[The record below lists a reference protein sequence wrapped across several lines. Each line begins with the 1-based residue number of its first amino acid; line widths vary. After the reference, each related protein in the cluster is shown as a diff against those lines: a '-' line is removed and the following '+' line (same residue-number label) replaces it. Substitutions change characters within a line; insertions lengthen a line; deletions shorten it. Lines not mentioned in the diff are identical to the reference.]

1 MRWPDKV
8 LLTMGTL
15 FLGCAGA
22 SGREAPSPVASSG
35 GEQEAS
41 AIGDEELSITF
52 NLEHA
57 ALPDVARIFGGVT
70 QLAVVV
76 DASVDPFA
84 ECLTISVL
92 NPNRITVDEMVEMT
106 ARAYASVGVEVR
118 RTGSEIMFSRMEGTT
133 FPPCNAPRAQSRAS
147 PPQTPETPPAST
159 AERRAALVAQIR
171 QGMHEEGN
179 ERLLTRATRDLLLSE
194 TMQVFERARIIPHQS
209 NGQVDSIK
217 LYGIRRES
225 ALGVLGLQNGD
236 GIRQINGLDVTSPD
250 ATLEAYVQLRTA
262 TEFHVELER
271 RGQPLTLH
279 YRIVESLPTP

>member
-1 MRWPDKV
+1 MRPPDKV
-8 LLTMGTL
+8 LLMMGTL
-15 FLGCAGA
+15 LLGCAGA
-22 SGREAPSPVASSG
+22 GGGEEPSPVASSG
-35 GEQEAS
+35 GEQGAS
-41 AIGDEELSITF
+41 PADDGEPNITF
-52 NLEHA
+52 NVEHA
-57 ALPDVARIFGGVT
+57 ALPGVARLVGRIT
-70 QLAVVV
+70 QLAIVI
-76 DASVDPFA
+76 DASVDPVA

-92 NPNRITVDEMVEMT
+92 NPNQVTADEVVEMT
-106 ARAYASVGVEVR
+106 ARAFASVGVEVR
-118 RTGSEIMFSRMEGTT
+118 RTSSEIMFSRMEGTT
-133 FPPCNAPRAQSRAS
+133 FPPCNLTRVYSGPSSPRSTATSR
-147 PPQTPETPPAST
+147 AST
-159 AERRAALVAQIR
+159 AERRAELVAQIR
-171 QGMHEEGN
+171 QGMREEGN

-209 NGQVDSIK
+209 NGRVDSIK